1 MRRMF
6 LAELRGDEVT
16 VDGRWTFKQRNQ
28 VNRVVFRSGKLSK
41 VQGAGLPRC
50 AECGGEVKVLVSPK
64 RNPHSSKLGRAVS
77 MKDHD
82 LCRRCWRRL
91 IQQHREGVILK
102 FDPTRRLGLMKTELK
117 KKSLGYGELPK
128 TG

>member
-6 LAELRGDEVT
+6 LVELKGEEAT
-16 VDGRWTFKQRNQ
+16 VDGRWTLKQRNQ

-64 RNPHSSKLGRAVS
+64 RNPHSGKLGRAVT

-91 IQQHREGVILK
+91 IQQYREGVILK
-102 FDPTRRLGLMKTELK
+102 FDPNRRLGLMKTELK
-117 KKSLGYGELPK
+117 KKSLGYGELPQ

>member
-1 MRRMF
+1 M
-6 LAELRGDEVT
+6 G
-16 VDGRWTFKQRNQ
+16 DGRWTLKQRNQ

-50 AECGGEVKVLVSPK
+50 AECGSEVKVMVSPK

-82 LCRRCWRRL
+82 LCRRCWRRFM
-91 IQQHREGVILK
+91 QQHREGIILK
-102 FDPTRRLGLMKTELK
+102 FDPNRRLGQEKTELK
-117 KKSLGYGELPK
+117 KKSLEYRDLPHA
-128 TG
+128 G